1 MPEKL
6 IIAIDRDDDLGRK
19 TGIKSPVIGR
29 EEVLRAAIELATA
42 DPEDSDVNTMF
53 GAIKTY
59 DELKGNGENVEVVVI
74 CGDENVGV
82 SSDSK
87 IAEQLDEL
95 VRRFGARSAVV
106 VTDGSEDEFV
116 LPIISSRFKIDAVK
130 RIVVKQSKT
139 IESTY
144 FMIKRMLDD
153 PKIARMTLA
162 PLGVI
167 FLVYAFFSF
176 ARYPEWGSGAIVL
189 VIGLYL
195 LLKAYGLESAIE
207 DYFSTVKKS
216 LFEGRMS
223 FITYLISAM
232 LFIIGVI
239 QGFNIVWKVYNQPVA
254 PGIII
259 LITSFIYGSVWWI
272 VAAGISAMFGKIL
285 DLIIER
291 KPFRRH
297 LAVPFLLIAGGLVL
311 WGASIFILSGN
322 ETLGISSD
330 SAFQYLLFS
339 IFGAFILAFVVIMP
353 LTRKA

>member
-6 IIAIDRDDDLGRK
+6 VIAIDRDDDLGKK
-19 TGIKSPVIGR
+19 TGIKSPVAGR
-29 EEVLRAAIELATA
+29 ENVLRAAVELATA
-42 DPEDSDVNTMF
+42 DPEDSDVNTIF
-53 GAIKTY
+53 GAVKIY
-59 DELKGNGENVEVVVI
+59 DELKKKGEDVEVVVV

-82 SSDSK
+82 VSDSR

-95 VRRFGARSAVV
+95 AKTFKAKSVVV

-116 LPIISSRFKIDAVK
+116 LPVISSRFKIDAVK

-144 FMIKRMLDD
+144 FMIKKMLDD
-153 PKIARMTLA
+153 PKIARMTLV

-167 FLVYAFFSF
+167 FLVYALFSF
-176 ARYPEWGSGAIVL
+176 AKYPEWGSGAIVL

-195 LLKAYGLESAIE
+195 LLKAYGLESAVE

-232 LFIIGVI
+232 LFIIGI
-239 QGFNIVWKVYNQPVA
+239 LQGFNVVWKVYNQPVA
-254 PGIII
+254 PGVVT
-259 LITSFIYGSVWWI
+259 LVTSFIYGAVWWI
-272 VAAGISAMFGKIL
+272 VAAGISATSGKIL

-291 KPFRRH
+291 KSFRRH
-297 LAVPFLLIAGGLVL
+297 LAIPFLLVSAGLVL
-311 WGASIFILSGN
+311 WGASVFILSGN
-322 ETLGISSD
+322 ETLGISPD

-339 IFGAFILAFVVIMP
+339 IFGAFVITFTVVMP